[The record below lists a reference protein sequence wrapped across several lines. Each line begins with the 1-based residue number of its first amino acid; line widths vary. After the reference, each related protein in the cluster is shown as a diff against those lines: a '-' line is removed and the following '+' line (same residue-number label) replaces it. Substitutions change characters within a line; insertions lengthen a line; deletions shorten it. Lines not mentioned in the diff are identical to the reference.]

1 MKKSSRRRAVAVAE
15 GRSGRMVAMRNEFE
29 GRTALVTGASRGIGA
44 ATAVA
49 LARAGCSRVLIHY
62 SASFEAAQETA
73 RRVRELGAEADL
85 IAGDLSTE
93 EGIRGFV
100 DSLGGRA
107 QSVDILVNN
116 AGSLLQRA
124 KLAEMSYE
132 LYNRVMDLN
141 AKSAWFI
148 TQAVAPHMAARGA
161 GVIVHVSSIA
171 ARTGGGIG
179 ATVYAAAKAAVSAF
193 AKGMARE
200 LAPCGVRVNAV
211 SPGTVDNDFHAR
223 FSTREMLDAVVRQ
236 TPQGRLSTN
245 EDIADVIVFLCSD
258 AARNII
264 GQTIEV
270 NGGMFMI

>member
-1 MKKSSRRRAVAVAE
+1 
-15 GRSGRMVAMRNEFE
+15 MVAMQTGIS

-49 LARAGCSRVLIHY
+49 LARAGCAKVLVHY
-62 SASFEAAQETA
+62 ASSEEAAGQTA
-73 RRVRELGAEADL
+73 RRVREAGAEAEL
-85 IAGDLSTE
+85 LCGDLSTE
-93 EGIRGFV
+93 AGIREFV
-100 DSLGGRA
+100 QALGERA
-107 QSVDILVNN
+107 RAVDILVNN

-124 KLAEMSYE
+124 RLTEMTYD

-148 TQAVAPHMAARGA
+148 TQAVAPHMAARGH

-171 ARTGGGIG
+171 ARTGGGVG

-223 FSTREMLDAVVRQ
+223 FSTREMLEAVIRQ

-258 AARNII
+258 AARNVI

-270 NGGMFMI
+270 NGGMYMI

>member
-1 MKKSSRRRAVAVAE
+1 M
-15 GRSGRMVAMRNEFE
+15 MAMRSEFH

-49 LARAGCSRVLIHY
+49 LARAGCARLLVHY
-62 SASFEAAQETA
+62 ASSEQSAQETA
-73 RRVRELGAEADL
+73 RRVREAGAEAQL
-85 IAGDLSTE
+85 ISGDLSTE
-93 EGIRGFV
+93 AGIRAFIEA
-100 DSLGGRA
+100 LGGRA
-107 QSVDILVNN
+107 REVDILVNN
-116 AGSLLQRA
+116 AGSLIRRA
-124 KLAEMSYE
+124 RLAEMDYE

-148 TQAVAPHMAARGA
+148 TQAVAPHMAARGL

-200 LAPCGVRVNAV
+200 LAPHGVRVNAV

-223 FSTREMLDAVVRQ
+223 FSTREMLEAVVRQ

-270 NGGMFMI
+270 NGGAYMI

>member
-1 MKKSSRRRAVAVAE
+1 M
-15 GRSGRMVAMRNEFE
+15 MAMRSEFH

-49 LARAGCSRVLIHY
+49 LARAGCARLLVHY
-62 SASFEAAQETA
+62 AASEQAAQETA
-73 RRVRELGAEADL
+73 RRVREAGAEAEL
-85 IAGDLSTE
+85 IAGDLSAE
-93 EGIRGFV
+93 AGIRAFV
-100 DSLGGRA
+100 DALGGRA
-107 QSVDILVNN
+107 REVDILVNN
-116 AGSLLQRA
+116 AGSLIQRA
-124 KLAEMSYE
+124 RLAEMSYE

-148 TQAVAPHMAARGA
+148 TQAVAPHMAARGS

-171 ARTGGGIG
+171 ARTGGGVG

-200 LAPCGVRVNAV
+200 LAPLGVRVNAV

-270 NGGMFMI
+270 NGGAFMV

>member
-1 MKKSSRRRAVAVAE
+1 
-15 GRSGRMVAMRNEFE
+15 MVAMQSGIA

-49 LARAGCSRVLIHY
+49 LARAGCARVMVHY
-62 SASFEAAQETA
+62 SASADAAQETA
-73 RRVRELGAEADL
+73 RRVREAGAEAEL
-85 IAGDLSTE
+85 LAGDLSSE
-93 EGIRGFV
+93 QGIRGFV
-100 DSLGGRA
+100 ETLGERA
-107 QSVDILVNN
+107 RSVDILVNN
-116 AGSLLQRA
+116 AGSLIQRA
-124 KLAEMSYE
+124 KLAEMSYD

-141 AKSAWFI
+141 AKSAWFLS
-148 TQAVAPHMAARGA
+148 QAVAPHMAARGSGA
-161 GVIVHVSSIA
+161 IVHVSSIA

-200 LAPCGVRVNAV
+200 LAPHRVRVNAV

-245 EDIADVIVFLCSD
+245 EDVADVIVFLCSD
-258 AARNII
+258 AARNVI

-270 NGGMFMI
+270 NGGMFMV

>member
-1 MKKSSRRRAVAVAE
+1 MMAMQSE
-15 GRSGRMVAMRNEFE
+15 FSGK
-29 GRTALVTGASRGIGA
+29 TALVTGASRGIGA
-44 ATAVA
+44 AAAVA
-49 LARAGCSRVLIHY
+49 LARAGCRRVLVHY
-62 SASFEAAQETA
+62 SSSPDAAVETE
-73 RRVRELGAEADL
+73 RRVREAGADAER

-93 EGIRGFV
+93 AGIRSFIEA
-100 DSLGGRA
+100 LGERA
-107 QSVDILVNN
+107 RGVDILVNN
-116 AGSLLQRA
+116 AGSLIQRA

-148 TQAVAPHMAARGA
+148 TQAVAPHMAARGS
-161 GVIVHVSSIA
+161 GVVVHVSSIA

-200 LAPCGVRVNAV
+200 LAPHGVRVNAV

-258 AARNII
+258 AARNVI

-270 NGGMFMI
+270 NGGMYMI

>member
-1 MKKSSRRRAVAVAE
+1 
-15 GRSGRMVAMRNEFE
+15 MRNEFT

-49 LARAGCSRVLIHY
+49 LARAGCARLLLHY
-62 SASFEAAQETA
+62 ASSPEAAGQTA
-73 RRVRELGAEADL
+73 ARVREAGASAEL
-85 IAGDLSTE
+85 LAGDLSTE
-93 EGIRGFV
+93 AGIRAFV
-100 DSLGGRA
+100 EALGERA
-107 QSVDILVNN
+107 RAVDILVNN

-124 KLAEMSYE
+124 RLAEMSYQ

-141 AKSAWFI
+141 AKSVWFI
-148 TQAVAPHMAARGA
+148 TQAVAPHMVQRGS

-171 ARTGGGIG
+171 ARNGGGLG

-193 AKGMARE
+193 ARGMARE
-200 LAPCGVRVNAV
+200 LAPHGVRVNAV

-223 FSTREMLDAVVRQ
+223 FSTREMLDAVLRQ

-245 EDIADVIVFLCSD
+245 EDIAGVIVFLCSD

-270 NGGMFMI
+270 NGGAFMI